1 MPPFHQHATFALKI
15 GQPKI
20 TTNKLLA
27 GNVPVQLMD
36 AIAEIVVDSAL
47 HLPDMVTIRVNDP
60 QLQWLDD
67 NTLFNFGNEVI
78 VEAQAQEQHGGA
90 QGALFQ
96 GEITALEPE
105 YDAQS
110 VTTFVVRGYAKTNR
124 LHLGR
129 HSRTFTNQSD
139 SDIVRTIAQEV
150 GLTPEVDKTEV
161 KYAYVLQ
168 QNQTNMEFLT
178 VRAERIGYQV
188 YTSGDKLYFKKSDA
202 ERSAAVTLKFGD
214 ALRSFRPRATMA
226 HQATKVQVRSW
237 DGERKIAIKGE
248 AQLNAKLN
256 QATLGK
262 TGGEQ
267 VRAALHMDAPTVIV
281 DTPVT
286 SVEEANALAQGLAN
300 DLSRSFVE
308 AEGVSFGNPQLKA
321 GMVVTLTGL
330 GQRFSGNYFVTTAR
344 HVYSAAGYHVAFT
357 VSGRQPQ
364 TIQQLLTGRNQA
376 ARQRQGRVQG
386 VVIGLVTNLNDP
398 ENIGRV
404 KVKFPWMA
412 DDAGV
417 EIESAWAKVVAP
429 MAGKERGFFCL
440 PEIDDEVLVAFE
452 HGDVNRPY
460 IVGALWSKRDQ
471 PPVSQNT
478 AVQGG
483 RVMQRL
489 LRTRAGHEILLD
501 DTDGKAKLV
510 VRSQGKHLIELNDAT
525 GQQTV
530 TVRTAGGQSVK
541 LQDAPTPQ
549 ITVADQS
556 GQNTLVI
563 DGATQSVMLKA
574 AMNLTLQAGGMLN
587 LVGQMGLSLSSPAGG
602 TMQSAGPIAIKSV
615 AGVSIDGGAMAELKG
630 AIVKIN

>member
-1 MPPFHQHATFALKI
+1 MPPFHQLPTFALKI
-15 GQPKI
+15 GQPKLG
-20 TTNKLLA
+20 TARPLES
-27 GNVPVQLMD
+27 NVPVQLMD
-36 AIAEIVVDSAL
+36 AIAEIVVDSSL

-67 NTLFNFGNEVI
+67 STLFNFGNEVVI
-78 VEAQAQEQHGGA
+78 EAQAQQQHGGA
-90 QGALFQ
+90 HGAIFQ
-96 GEITALEPE
+96 GEITALEPD

-129 HSRTFTNQSD
+129 HSRTFTNQAD
-139 SDIVRTIAQEV
+139 SDIARTIAKEV
-150 GLTPEVDKTEV
+150 GLTPEVDQTGIT
-161 KYAYVLQ
+161 YAYVLQ
-168 QNQTNMEFLT
+168 QNQTNMEFLAT
-178 VRAERIGYQV
+178 RAARIGYQL
-188 YTSGDKLYFKKSDA
+188 YTIGDKLYFKKSEA
-202 ERSAAVTLKFGD
+202 ESSAAVTLKFGES
-214 ALRSFRPRATMA
+214 LRSFRPRATMA
-226 HQATKVQVRSW
+226 HQATKVQVRGW
-237 DGERKIAIKGE
+237 DGQGKIAIKGE
-248 AQLNAKLN
+248 AQPNARLN

-267 VRAALHMDAPTVIV
+267 VRAALQMDAPTVIV

-286 SVEEANALAQGLAN
+286 SVEEATALAQGLAN
-300 DLSRSFVE
+300 DLSRAFVE
-308 AEGVSFGNPQLKA
+308 AEGVCFGNPQIKA

-330 GQRFSGNYFVTTAR
+330 GKRFSGNYFVTAAR
-344 HVYSAAGYHVAFT
+344 HVYSAAGYYVTFT

-364 TIQQLLTGRNQA
+364 TIQHLLSGRDQTA
-376 ARQRQGRVQG
+376 PQRQGRVQG

-398 ENIGRV
+398 ENLARV
-404 KVKFPWMA
+404 KVKFPWLA

-417 EIESAWAKVVAP
+417 EIESTWAKVVAP
-429 MAGKERGFFCL
+429 MAGKERGFFFL

-460 IVGALWSKRDQ
+460 VVGALWNKRDQ
-471 PPVSQNT
+471 PPVSQST
-478 AVQGG
+478 AVQGSK
-483 RVMQRL
+483 VMQRL

-501 DTDGKAKLV
+501 DTDGKARLF
-510 VRSQGKHLIELNDAT
+510 VRSQGQHLLELNDAT
-525 GQQTV
+525 GQQSI
-530 TVRTAGGQSVK
+530 TVRTAGGQSIK

-563 DGATQSVMLKA
+563 DGASQSVMVKA

-587 LVGQMGLSLSSPAGG
+587 LVGMTGLSLSSPAGG

-615 AGVSIDGGAMAELKG
+615 AGVSIDGGVIAELKG

>member
-20 TTNKLLA
+20 TTNKPLV

-60 QLQWLDD
+60 ELHWLDD
-67 NTLFNFGNEVI
+67 GALFNFGNEVI
-78 VEAQAQEQHGGA
+78 VEAQAQEQHGGT

-105 YDAQS
+105 YDAQR

-139 SDIVRTIAQEV
+139 SDIVRTIAKEV
-150 GLTPEVDKTEV
+150 GLTPEIDKTEV

-178 VRAERIGYQV
+178 TRAERMGYQV
-188 YTSGDKLYFKKSDA
+188 YTSGDKLYFKKSEA
-202 ERSAAVTLKFGD
+202 ERSAAVTLKFGET
-214 ALRSFRPRATMA
+214 LRSFRPCATLA

-237 DGERKIAIKGE
+237 DGERKMAIKGE
-248 AQLNAKLN
+248 AQLNTKLN

-267 VRAALHMDAPTVIV
+267 VRAALQMDAPAVIV
-281 DTPVT
+281 DAPVT

-300 DLSRSFVE
+300 DLSRAFVE
-308 AEGVSFGNPQLKA
+308 AEGVCFGNPQIKA

-330 GQRFSGNYFVTTAR
+330 GKRFSGNYFVTTAR
-344 HVYSAAGYHVAFT
+344 HVYSAAGYYVTFT

-364 TIQQLLTGRNQA
+364 TIQQLLTGRDQS

-398 ENIGRV
+398 ENFGRV
-404 KVKFPWMA
+404 KVKFPWLA

-460 IVGALWSKRDQ
+460 VVGGLWSKRDQ
-471 PPVSQNT
+471 PPISQKM

-483 RVMQRL
+483 KVMQRL

-501 DTDGKAKLV
+501 DTDGKEKLV
-510 VRSQGKHLIELNDAT
+510 VRSQGKHLIELNDT
-525 GQQTV
+525 TDQQTV
-530 TVRTAGGQSVK
+530 TVRTAGGQSMK
-541 LQDAPTPQ
+541 LQDAPTSQ

-563 DGATQSVMLKA
+563 DGTTNSVLLKA
-574 AMNLTLQAGGMLN
+574 AGNLTLEAIGVLTMKGMA
-587 LVGQMGLSLSSPAGG
+587 GLSLSSPSGG
-602 TMQSAGPIAIKSV
+602 MMESKGPIVIKSAV
-615 AGVSIDGGAMAELKG
+615 GISIDGGLAAELKG
-630 AIVKIN
+630 AVVKIN